1 MLAHPGQQDNFS
13 VIPGL
18 VAAGL
23 SWIEWNHPSN
33 GGEDRKKIMSYA
45 GEYGLFLT
53 GGSDFHGRY
62 EREGADLGT
71 CPAHET
77 SRCLFENENQ

>member
-1 MLAHPGQQDNFS
+1 M
-13 VIPGL
+13 IPGL

-23 SWIEWNHPSN
+23 SGIEWNHPSN
-33 GGEDRKKIMSYA
+33 GGGRPEKKIMSYA